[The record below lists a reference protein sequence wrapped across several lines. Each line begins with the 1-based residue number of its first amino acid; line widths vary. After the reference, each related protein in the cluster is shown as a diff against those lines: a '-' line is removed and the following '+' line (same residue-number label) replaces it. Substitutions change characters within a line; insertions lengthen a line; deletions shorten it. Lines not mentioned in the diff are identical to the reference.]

1 MPDTPISVWISAIRP
16 RTLPLASASILLGGG
31 LAWADGVFDGTILL
45 LSLATALALQILSNL
60 ANDYGD
66 ASSGADNGSR
76 RGPVRAVQSGAVSAR
91 QMLVAIVL
99 CALLAV
105 GLGLGLLGYAFTGN
119 GIELLC
125 YLGLGALA
133 IAAAITYTMGRAP
146 YGYRGL
152 GDLSVFLFFGWLG
165 VLGSYYLYAGRLYW
179 ALLLPASSCGLLSAA
194 VLNINNIR
202 DLASDRAAGKFTLA
216 VRLGRRR
223 AVAYHWGLLLAA
235 ILAAVAFV
243 DGSQAAAPA
252 WGFVLP
258 VPTLLGCAMV
268 LERHRDPLLINHQL
282 KRTALGS
289 FGFCALLAVGVALGK
304 VF

>member
-1 MPDTPISVWISAIRP
+1 MPDTSISVWISAIRP

-31 LAWADGVFDGTILL
+31 LAWADGVFDGVILL
-45 LSLATALALQILSNL
+45 LSLGTALALQILSNL

-66 ASSGADNGSR
+66 AKSGADNGAR
-76 RGPVRAVQSGAVSAR
+76 RGPLRAVQSGAVSAS
-91 QMLVAIVL
+91 QMLAAIVL
-99 CALLAV
+99 CAVLAMT
-105 GLGLGLLGYAFTGN
+105 LGLWLLGYAFAGNWTG
-119 GIELLC
+119 LLC
-125 YLGLGALA
+125 YVGLGALA

-179 ALLLPASSCGLLSAA
+179 GLLLPASSCGLLSAA

-202 DLASDRAAGKFTLA
+202 DLASDRAVGKHTLA

-235 ILAAVAFV
+235 TLAAIAFV
-243 DGSQAAAPA
+243 DGSKAAAPA
-252 WGFVLP
+252 WGFVLL
-258 VPTLLGCAMV
+258 VPGLLACAMV
-268 LERHRDPLLINHQL
+268 LERRRDPQVINHQL

-289 FGFCALLAVGVALGK
+289 FGFCVLLALGMALGK